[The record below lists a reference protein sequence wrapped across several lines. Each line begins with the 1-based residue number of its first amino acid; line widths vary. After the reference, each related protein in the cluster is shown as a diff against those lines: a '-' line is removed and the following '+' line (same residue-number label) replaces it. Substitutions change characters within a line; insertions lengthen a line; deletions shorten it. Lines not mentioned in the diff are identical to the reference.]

1 MRVRQ
6 AGENSWGET
15 CSLVGADTLARFVA
29 RNFVVAELNAESTD
43 IAETLKRAQLTPG
56 AVRELPAAFVI
67 SHGAVQAVDFRRA
80 ELTRGATR
88 GYSRTALLRILRQ
101 SVTLAQANHPMATTA
116 DQTKPDLPAF
126 DPG

>member
-1 MRVRQ
+1 VRVRQ

-43 IAETLKRAQLTPG
+43 IAETLKRAQLPPG

-67 SHGAVQAVDFRRA
+67 SHGAVQVVDFRRA
-80 ELTRGATR
+80 ELTR

-101 SVTLAQANHPMATTA
+101 SVTLAQADHPMATTA
-116 DQTKPDLPAF
+116 D
-126 DPG
+126 